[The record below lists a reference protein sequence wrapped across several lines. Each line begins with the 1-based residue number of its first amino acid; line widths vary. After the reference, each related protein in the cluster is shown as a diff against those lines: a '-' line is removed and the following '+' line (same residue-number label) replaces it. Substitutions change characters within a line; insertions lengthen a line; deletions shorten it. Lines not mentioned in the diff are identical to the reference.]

1 MKKLYLWIAVASA
14 TMLSF
19 SQAQAFESPS
29 GINYL
34 PAVYAVDWT
43 YTEPIVT
50 AAATPESVAA
60 KTTDNLTILD
70 LACTVKQ
77 KDIVP
82 ISYRSDWSVVS
93 LKPASPQRGYITPLR
108 S

>member
-1 MKKLYLWIAVASA
+1 MKKLYLWMAVALA
-14 TMLSF
+14 TLLSF
-19 SQAQAFESPS
+19 SQAQAFQSPS
-29 GINYL
+29 GLNYL
-34 PAVYAVDWT
+34 PAVYAIDWT

-60 KTTDNLTILD
+60 NTPENLTILD

-77 KDIVP
+77 KDTVP
-82 ISYRSDWSVVS
+82 IPYSGNWSVVS